1 MYYIVQM
8 LRNIIYEQC
17 CKTLCINVQ
26 INCAFYSILIQ
37 PETLQFAKRG
47 TDTEGGTDTKGGGVL
62 NCLIR

>member
-1 MYYIVQM
+1 MYIVQV
-8 LRNIIYEQC
+8 LRNIVNEQC

-37 PETLQFAKRG
+37 PETLEMAKSG

-62 NCLIR
+62 NRLIR